1 MLQALRKNR
10 FLTVIGSS
18 GSGKSSL
25 VLAGLVPR
33 LRASGLFG
41 PGGWRIIVMRPTA
54 EPFAELRKALDADPA
69 DPAAA
74 VAHALAAQ
82 PDARRLLL
90 VVDQCEELFTVARGD
105 TTAFQ
110 QALVRLAEVPDAHV
124 VLTVRADFYDELMA
138 SPLWPAIQRNRAEI
152 APLDEAGLREAIHKP
167 AETVGVYVESA
178 LVERLAADAAGSP
191 GVLPLV
197 QETLVLLWEKLER
210 RVLPLRSYE
219 SLILT
224 RSAYAIP
231 DGEGHRTG
239 LEVAIA
245 QHAESVIASFAGTPR
260 AEIARRIF
268 LRLIQFGE
276 GRPNTRRQ
284 QAVAQLRAGHDPV
297 EFAQVLKHLTDN
309 RLLTQSGDEQTGRRK
324 ADVAHEALI
333 VGWPRLRGWITEHRA
348 AEEIRRE
355 LEAKA
360 SAWIAKGRGDAGL
373 LDRVD
378 LPAADQW
385 LAGPDGRDLADADP
399 IRDLVRASHQ
409 AIEEAERR
417 RQAAQ
422 QRELDDAKALADER
436 KRRLETARRWAIAM
450 GAALVVLAGALVW
463 AGL

>member
-1 MLQALRKNR
+1 M
-10 FLTVIGSS
+10 
-18 GSGKSSL
+18 
-25 VLAGLVPR
+25 
-33 LRASGLFG
+33 
-41 PGGWRIIVMRPTA
+41 
-54 EPFAELRKALDADPA
+54 
-69 DPAAA
+69 
-74 VAHALAAQ
+74 
-82 PDARRLLL
+82 
-90 VVDQCEELFTVARGD
+90 
-105 TTAFQ
+105 
-110 QALVRLAEVPDAHV
+110 
-124 VLTVRADFYDELMA
+124 
-138 SPLWPAIQRNRAEI
+138 
-152 APLDEAGLREAIHKP
+152 
-167 AETVGVYVESA
+167 
-178 LVERLAADAAGSP
+178 
-191 GVLPLV
+191 LPLV

-224 RSAYAIP
+224 RSAYAVP

-239 LEVAIA
+239 LDMAIA

-284 QAVAQLRAGHDPV
+284 QTVAQLRAGHDPV

-309 RLLTQSGDEQTGRRK
+309 RLLTQSGDEETGRRK

-399 IRDLVRASHQ
+399 IRDLVGRAMRRSRRP
-409 AIEEAERR
+409 EDRR
-417 RQAAQ
+417 RAAQ

-436 KRRLETARRWAIAM
+436 TRRLETARRWAVAM
-450 GAALVVLAGALVW
+450 GAALVVLAVALVW
-463 AGL
+463 AGLETRWAKESESKALTAKNDAEESESKALTAKKEADEAKQAAETQSRIATSRQLAALSASEQNHRLDRSLLLAVEAIGANEKETTFEARDRLFNALRDRPSITSFLHAGKDIIYIDPWLSAPTARHSLSVLNYIRLHINMCIFVMWPPEND

>member
-1 MLQALRKNR
+1 M
-10 FLTVIGSS
+10 I
-18 GSGKSSL
+18 
-25 VLAGLVPR
+25 
-33 LRASGLFG
+33 
-41 PGGWRIIVMRPTA
+41 
-54 EPFAELRKALDADPA
+54 
-69 DPAAA
+69 
-74 VAHALAAQ
+74 
-82 PDARRLLL
+82 
-90 VVDQCEELFTVARGD
+90 
-105 TTAFQ
+105 
-110 QALVRLAEVPDAHV
+110 RLAEVPDAHV

-224 RSAYAIP
+224 RSAYDDP

-245 QHAESVIASFAGTPR
+245 RHAESVIASFADTPR

-284 QAVAQLRAGHDPV
+284 QTVAQLRAGHDPV
-297 EFAQVLKHLTDN
+297 EFAQVLKYLTDN

-324 ADVAHEALI
+324 ADIAHEALI
-333 VGWPRLRGWITEHRA
+333 VGWPRLRALDHRA
-348 AEEIRRE
+348 PRR
-355 LEAKA
+355 
-360 SAWIAKGRGDAGL
+360 RGGPARARGEGL
-373 LDRVD
+373 RLDRQGPRRRG
-378 LPAADQW
+378 LARLGRPAGGRPMARG
-385 LAGPDGRDLADADP
+385 ARRPRPRRHRPDPRPDPGQPCRRSRRPNADA
-399 IRDLVRASHQ
+399 
-409 AIEEAERR
+409 RR
-417 RQAAQ
+417 RGSANSTTP
-422 QRELDDAKALADER
+422 RRSPMSGSDASIPPGVGPS
-436 KRRLETARRWAIAM
+436 RW
-450 GAALVVLAGALVW
+450 VSRW
-463 AGL
+463 FF